1 MRLQEFKQ
9 ELEKNKELIGPI
21 LIQLK
26 DGTLVPP
33 YYHITEMG
41 VKIKHSI
48 DCGGTL
54 RTTNH
59 VTLQIWTAD
68 DFDHRMTIEKL
79 LEIIEKGEKLIGAV
93 NLDLE
98 IEYQTT
104 TVGIYTLE
112 SDPEPLTYIL
122 VPKKTNC
129 LAPDK
134 CGLIEER
141 KTTCTKGDD
150 CCRNQSPPPEKC
162 DNPSCCNKQPHP
174 DQQGMAT
181 YC

>member
-9 ELEKNKELIGPI
+9 ELEKTELDLGILSKVRPI
-21 LIQLK
+21 LFKLE
-26 DGTLVPP
+26 DGTIIPP

-54 RTTNH
+54 RTNQC
-59 VTLQIWTAD
+59 VTFQVWTAD

-79 LEIIEKGEKLIGAV
+79 LDIIEKGEKLIGAV

-112 SDPEPLTYIL
+112 SDKEPLTYTL
-122 VPKKTNC
+122 VPTKTNC

-134 CGLIEER
+134 CGIPA
-141 KTTCTKGDD
+141 K
-150 CCRNQSPPPEKC
+150 P
-162 DNPSCCNKQPHP
+162 DNPPSCSKPNP
-174 DQQGMAT
+174 DTQGMAT
-181 YC
+181 CC